1 VRVVEKSADDILY
14 VVFACFVE
22 ERRCINVFHVLS
34 FDTVCWFDMGV
45 MLVLRTPWWLV
56 LEACEGFGDILEH
69 GYVDGLSHV
78 VPVDVHAEVPLHV
91 IIVGALIVL
100 AENEEGEVFG
110 MLTANIL
117 DAKIIRTQ

>member
-1 VRVVEKSADDILY
+1 MRVVEKSADDILD

-45 MLVLRTPWWLV
+45 MLLLRTPWWLV

>member
-1 VRVVEKSADDILY
+1 
-14 VVFACFVE
+14 
-22 ERRCINVFHVLS
+22 
-34 FDTVCWFDMGV
+34 MGV
-45 MLVLRTPWWLV
+45 MLLLRTPWWLV